1 MRLAAPCS
9 SEPSAYPCAAGI
21 NISSVAVFTEIAML
35 DTMVTRASAGA
46 IRALPYG
53 LFALLVTQDSFT
65 RSTVFN
71 DDPNVSD
78 SATYHRYVER
88 VFTDPSIALPVLS
101 WPGALSSSEQHASWL
116 VNAAVDAWMNVTS
129 WHFLSSAHSV
139 VTARTSNSFVPNASS
154 PVGANSR
161 QCSLASL
168 QLDRA
173 HNYLRTNDVPMFL
186 AGAWHFIDL
195 ASSCMFSVRYLQLLH
210 PAHSRIEDNF
220 VDIYW
225 KLMQLDR
232 VPLPEM
238 DGCEPCV
245 AQHAPHQRHQSQCDQ
260 VRCQGRPAPRRF
272 IRPPAGLLDSPEFG
286 GRHL

>member
-21 NISSVAVFTEIAML
+21 NTSSVIVFTEIAML
-35 DTMVTRASAGA
+35 DTMVSRASAGA

-65 RSTVFN
+65 RSTVFS

-78 SATYHRYVER
+78 SANYHDYVER
-88 VFTDPSIALPVLS
+88 VFTDPSIALPVLP

-116 VNAAVDAWMNVTS
+116 ANAAVDAWMNVTS
-129 WHFLSSAHSV
+129 WQFLSSAHSV
-139 VTARTSNSFVPNASS
+139 VAARATASFVPNVSS

-161 QCSLASL
+161 KCSLASFH
-168 QLDRA
+168 LDHARY
-173 HNYLRTNDVPMFL
+173 YLRTNDIPMFL

-195 ASSCMFSVRYLQLLH
+195 ASSCMFSVLNLQLLH

-220 VDIYW
+220 VDILW

-232 VPLPEM
+232 TPLPEM

-245 AQHAPHQRHQSQCDQ
+245 TQHAPHQRHQLHCDQ
-260 VRCQGRPAPRRF
+260 VRCQGWPAP
-272 IRPPAGLLDSPEFG
+272 G
-286 GRHL
+286 